1 MLDRR
6 HPILRRAALPAVLAA
21 ALALAAC
28 GGGGGS
34 TPTTSGTSGGTA
46 TGGSTTTAP
55 PATTTT
61 TTTPPG
67 TTTAP
72 GTTTGIDPL
81 TGAGTEPV
89 VVKATNAKT
98 ALLTDVRVARHEGY
112 DRVVLQFRD
121 ALPGYDV
128 RYVSRPVHQDGS
140 GREVTVAGASVVQI
154 RMENALDAD
163 LEQSGSPMTYTGPT
177 RLSPGTPEV
186 AELARIGGFEN
197 VLTWV
202 AGLRDRVDFRVSTLA
217 DPPRLIVDFRNH

>member
-1 MLDRR
+1 M
-6 HPILRRAALPAVLAA
+6 LPAVLAA
-21 ALALAAC
+21 GLALTAC

-34 TPTTSGTSGGTA
+34 TATTSGTSGGTA
-46 TGGSTTTAP
+46 TSGSTATAP

-61 TTTPPG
+61 TPTG

-89 VVKATNAKT
+89 VVKATNTKT

-140 GREVTVAGASVVQI
+140 GKEVTVTGAYVAQI

-163 LEQSGSPMTYTGPT
+163 LEQSGSPLTYTGPT
-177 RLSPGTPEV
+177 RLSPGTPEI
-186 AELARIGGFEN
+186 AELVRIGGFEN